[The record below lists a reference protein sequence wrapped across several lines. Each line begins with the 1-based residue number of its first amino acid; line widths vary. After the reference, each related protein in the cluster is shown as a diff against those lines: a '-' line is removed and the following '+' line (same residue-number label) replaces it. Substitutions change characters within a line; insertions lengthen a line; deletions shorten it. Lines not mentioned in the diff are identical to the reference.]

1 MINKYFN
8 LCIIYMLLNMPSA
21 LAVSNTWDYGVGSL
35 QDNIFNEKIQ
45 FTLSNGSV
53 LTPLPAG
60 AVRGFIIGE
69 EVTEPYLFSLKNGQ
83 EMHTALPI
91 KMYVEW
97 VSYVDKKRYGVT
109 VSLPN
114 QLDKLNQ
121 NCKGWLTLSA
131 GVAPNGYFEVYLLDV
146 CKKNDVLITRGIAP
160 EIQGPW
166 DNKFPLKDQFK
177 KAFANFDKYYTPLIK
192 KYPIPYWRFSLDQPP
207 IVSTYPDNVWGN
219 RKPSKEWLARMEA
232 EKQANAPAPPPQNR
246 CWANK
251 KPELTKSIQLD
262 KSSPQYALQ
271 RIFWEYSPDLLQQ
284 VYKVGNDADAAI
296 LEAWDEA
303 KKQNFDEDQSQ
314 LWVIARL
321 VGLTNYPIETI
332 IKQLK
337 VKPKGIQPLKQYLA
351 NMCNKQAI

>member
-1 MINKYFN
+1 MMNKYFYPFLIF
-8 LCIIYMLLNMPSA
+8 LCLNMPSA
-21 LAVSNTWDYGVGSL
+21 LAKNNTWHYGVGTL
-35 QDNIFNEKIQ
+35 QDEIFNNKIL
-45 FTLSNGSV
+45 FTLPSGSV
-53 LTPLPAG
+53 LTPLPSG
-60 AVRGFIIGE
+60 ATRSSALGN
-69 EVTEPYLFSLKNGQ
+69 PLRNSYLFSYGGGQ
-83 EMHTALPI
+83 QMRTDLPI

-97 VSYVDKKRYGVT
+97 VSYVDKKRYGMT
-109 VSLPN
+109 VSLPKN
-114 QLDKLNQ
+114 LDDLDQ
-121 NCKGWLTLSA
+121 NCDEGLTLA
-131 GVAPNGYFEVYLLDV
+131 TGTAPNGYYEVYLFDV
-146 CKKNDVLITRGIAP
+146 CKKHEVLLSRGIAP

-166 DNKFPLKDQFK
+166 DKKFPLKDQFK
-177 KAFANFDKYYTPLIK
+177 NAFANFDKYYTPLIK

-207 IVSTYPDNVWGN
+207 IVSTYPNNVWGN

-251 KPELTKSIQLD
+251 KPEPTKTIQLD

-284 VYKVGNDADAAI
+284 VYEVGNDADAAI

-337 VKPKGIQPLKQYLA
+337 IKPEGIQPLKQYLA
-351 NMCNKQAI
+351 DMCNK